1 MITSKKKNF
10 FLHTIQTI
18 GSKTKQDQFREK
30 TKPGESGH
38 FKSKISQNMQTITN
52 IFDSK

>member
-1 MITSKKKNF
+1 MISSKKKKF
-10 FLHTIQTI
+10 FLHKIQTI
-18 GSKTKQDQFREK
+18 GSKTKQNQFREK